1 MDISLSAKL
10 KSYEEFISNFKEGDE
25 KITYNGKS
33 LLFYSLSNNDT
44 RNRYLISMFLL
55 EKGMKTDEINEC
67 GETLLHVLL
76 SRTKHDLVQ
85 TEELSKIIISR
96 GVNINQ
102 LDEKGRVS
110 FQYLI
115 NMKYTDEELEPLYQ
129 LWFSCGNILIN
140 HKNAWGK
147 TPLEI
152 AEQMPYRNKI
162 VERMKKYV

>member
-1 MDISLSAKL
+1 MDISMSARL
-10 KSYEEFISNFKEGDE
+10 KSYEEFIAIFKEGDE
-25 KITYNGKS
+25 KLTYNGKS

-55 EKGMKTDEINEC
+55 EKGMRTDEINEC

-85 TEELSKIIISR
+85 TEEICKIIISR

-102 LDEKGRVS
+102 FDEKGRVS

-129 LWFSCGNILIN
+129 LWFSCGKIIFN

-152 AEQMPYRNKI
+152 AEQLPYRSKI